1 MELIDK
7 QTNREN
13 TTLTSAANLNEE
25 ARKYRLNQ
33 EQQQPT
39 EGDNQV
45 EIPYHPGESLT
56 KGEPSKIGC
65 KIWTY

>member
-13 TTLTSAANLNEE
+13 TTLTSAGNLNEE
-25 ARKYRLNQ
+25 VRKYRLNQ

-39 EGDNQV
+39 EGDN
-45 EIPYHPGESLT
+45 
-56 KGEPSKIGC
+56 
-65 KIWTY
+65 